1 MAERVV
7 LHVGTM
13 KSGTSYLQALL
24 FAERPRLAEA
34 GVLVPGKTWN
44 HQARAVRQALAPRSD
59 GPRERWQA
67 LVEEVRSAPET
78 AAISME
84 YLGPAHPDTIASVV
98 EQLGGAGVRVVITAR
113 DLNRTLVS
121 MWQETIQNGRTWSWA
136 EYVADAEAK
145 QPDGGPGEADRRTA
159 GGTFWRQQDLVRMV
173 SDWAGVVG
181 TEQVTLTTVPQP
193 GAPSSALAERFA
205 EASGLDLDT
214 ERRVTRANESLGLPS
229 LLALRRVNELL
240 DERGLAFPAGQG
252 LRKRTLAKTVLA
264 GRRDAEPALGLVT
277 PAWVR
282 EQTTRTVAA
291 LTESGV
297 RLVGDWADLE
307 PVDVPG
313 VDPEQVALAE
323 VHEAALEGL
332 AGLIAEQVGRRG

>member
-1 MAERVV
+1 V

-24 FAERPRLAEA
+24 FAEKARLAEA
-34 GVLVPGKTWN
+34 GVLVPGEKWTD
-44 HQARAVRQALAPRSD
+44 QARAVRQALAPKSD
-59 GPRERWQA
+59 VPRDRWQA
-67 LVEEVRSAPET
+67 LVQEVRAAQGS

-84 YLGPAHPDTIASVV
+84 YLGPAHPDTIATLV
-98 EQLGGAGVRVVITAR
+98 EQLGGDAVRVVITAR

-145 QPDGGPGEADRRTA
+145 RPDGGPGAADRRTP

-181 TEQVTLTTVPQP
+181 TGHVVLATVPQP
-193 GAPSSALAERFA
+193 GAPSSTLAGRFA

-214 ERRVTRANESLGLPS
+214 ERKVSRANESLGLAS
-229 LLALRRVNELL
+229 LLVLRRVNELL
-240 DERGLAFPAGQG
+240 DARGLAFPAGQG
-252 LRKRTLAKTVLA
+252 LRKKILAKTVLA
-264 GRRDAEPALGLVT
+264 ARRDAEPALGLVT
-277 PAWVR
+277 PPWVR
-282 EQTTRTVAA
+282 EQTERTVAA
-291 LTESGV
+291 LRESGL

-313 VDPEQVALAE
+313 IDPEQVPLAE
-323 VHEAALEGL
+323 VHEAALEGI
-332 AGLIAEQVGRRG
+332 AGLIADQVGKH